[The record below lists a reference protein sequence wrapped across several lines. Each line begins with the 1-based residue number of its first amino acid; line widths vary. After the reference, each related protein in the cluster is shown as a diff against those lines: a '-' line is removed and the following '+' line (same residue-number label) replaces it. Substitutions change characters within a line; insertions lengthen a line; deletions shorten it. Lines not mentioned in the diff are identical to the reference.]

1 MRKIC
6 IVSCSRAEWG
16 LLSGLARKITDDPEL
31 ELQIIA
37 TNMHLSPEFGL
48 TYREIERQGFR
59 INRKVE
65 MLLSSDSANAT
76 GKSVGLATIGFADA
90 YEELAPDML
99 LVLGDRYEILAAVT
113 AALFYKIPV
122 AHLHGGEVTEGAY
135 DDAIRH
141 AITKMSHL
149 HFTSTEEY
157 RRRVIQLGEQPE
169 RVFHVGAIGIDN
181 IRHIALLDK
190 KVLEEQLDFPF
201 DRKTVL
207 VTYHPETLDAIP
219 VEEQFRNL
227 LEALDDRQDIRILF
241 TLPNSDTGGRIIVRM
256 IEEFVAR
263 NKQRA
268 RAYTSLGQLR
278 YLSALRFVAAVVGNS
293 SSGILEVP
301 SFGKPTLDIGNRQKG
316 RLAANSV
323 VHCGV
328 SGAEISEG
336 LNRVLSDA
344 FAKQTACVQNPYEK
358 EDSALEIL
366 KILKNYPLDGIVQKT
381 FYDIRHV

>member
-6 IVSCSRAEWG
+6 IVTGSRAEWG

-31 ELQIIA
+31 ELQNIA

>member
-6 IVSCSRAEWG
+6 LITGSRAEWG
-16 LLSGLARKITDDPEL
+16 LLSGLARKIADDPEL

-59 INRKVE
+59 VNRKVE
-65 MLLSSDSANAT
+65 MLLSSDTANAT
-76 GKSVGLATIGFADA
+76 GKSVGLATIGFSDA
-90 YEELAPDML
+90 YEELAPDIL
-99 LVLGDRYEILAAVT
+99 VVLGDRYEILAAVN

-190 KVLEEQLDFPF
+190 DVLEEQLDFPF

-219 VEEQFRNL
+219 VEEQFQNL
-227 LEALDDRQDIRILF
+227 LEALDGRQDIRILF
-241 TLPNSDTGGRIIVRM
+241 TLPNSDTGGRIIIRM

-278 YLSALRFVAAVVGNS
+278 YLSALRFVTAVVGNS

-316 RLAANSV
+316 RLAADSV

-328 SGAEISEG
+328 SGSEISEG
-336 LNRVLSDA
+336 LNRILSDV
-344 FAKQTACVQNPYEK
+344 FAKQVACAQNPYEK
-358 EDSALEIL
+358 QDTALEIW
-366 KILKNYPLDGIVQKT
+366 KVLKNYPLNGIVQKT

>member
-6 IVSCSRAEWG
+6 IVTGSRAEWG

-65 MLLSSDSANAT
+65 MLLSSDTANAT
-76 GKSVGLATIGFADA
+76 GKSVGLATIGFSDA
-90 YEELAPDML
+90 YEDLAPDML

>member
-6 IVSCSRAEWG
+6 IVTGSRAEWG

-135 DDAIRH
+135 DDAIRQ
-141 AITKMSHL
+141 AMTKMSHL

>member
-6 IVSCSRAEWG
+6 IVTGSRAEWG

-241 TLPNSDTGGRIIVRM
+241 TLPKSDTGGRIIVRM

>member
-1 MRKIC
+1 MTG
-6 IVSCSRAEWG
+6 SRAEWG

-227 LEALDDRQDIRILF
+227 LEALDDRQVIRILF

>member
-1 MRKIC
+1 M
-6 IVSCSRAEWG
+6 
-16 LLSGLARKITDDPEL
+16 
-31 ELQIIA
+31 
-37 TNMHLSPEFGL
+37 
-48 TYREIERQGFR
+48 
-59 INRKVE
+59 
-65 MLLSSDSANAT
+65 
-76 GKSVGLATIGFADA
+76 
-90 YEELAPDML
+90 
-99 LVLGDRYEILAAVT
+99 
-113 AALFYKIPV
+113 
-122 AHLHGGEVTEGAY
+122 
-135 DDAIRH
+135 
-141 AITKMSHL
+141 
-149 HFTSTEEY
+149 
-157 RRRVIQLGEQPE
+157 
-169 RVFHVGAIGIDN
+169 
-181 IRHIALLDK
+181 
-190 KVLEEQLDFPF
+190 
-201 DRKTVL
+201 
-207 VTYHPETLDAIP
+207 
-219 VEEQFRNL
+219 
-227 LEALDDRQDIRILF
+227 EALDDRQDIRILF

>member
-6 IVSCSRAEWG
+6 IVTGSRAEWG

-323 VHCGV
+323 VHCVV

>member
-6 IVSCSRAEWG
+6 IVTGSRAEWG
-16 LLSGLARKITDDPEL
+16 LLSRLARIIGDDPEL

-48 TYREIERQGFR
+48 TYREIEQQGFR

-65 MLLSSDSANAT
+65 MLLSSDTANAT
-76 GKSVGLATIGFADA
+76 TKSVGLATIGFADA
-90 YEELAPDML
+90 YEELKPDLL

-169 RVFHVGAIGIDN
+169 HVFNVGAIGIDN
-181 IRHIALLDK
+181 IRHLKLWSRGELEKELNFSFDK
-190 KVLEEQLDFPF
+190 KSL
-201 DRKTVL
+201 L
-207 VTYHPETLDAIP
+207 VTYHPETLDDMP
-219 VEEQFRNL
+219 VEEQCRNL
-227 LEALDDRQDIRILF
+227 LDALATLEDVKIIF
-241 TLPNSDTGGRIIVRM
+241 TLPNSDTGGRIIIKMIDDFVR
-256 IEEFVAR
+256 R
-263 NKQRA
+263 HKDRA
-268 RAYTSLGQLR
+268 IVYTSLGQLR
-278 YLSALRFVAAVVGNS
+278 YLSALQYITAVAGNS

-301 SFGKPTLDIGNRQKG
+301 SFGKPVLNIGNRQKG
-316 RLAANSV
+316 RIAAGSV
-323 VHCGV
+323 VHCGTAL
-328 SGAEISEG
+328 AEIKEGLAKVLSEG
-336 LNRVLSDA
+336 LIRQ
-344 FAKQTACVQNPYEK
+344 AKGVTNPYEK
-358 EDSALEIL
+358 AETATAIIEI
-366 KILKNYPLDGIVQKT
+366 IKNFPLSGFIQKN
-381 FYDIRHV
+381 FYTLSDV

>member
-6 IVSCSRAEWG
+6 IVTGSRAEWG
-16 LLSGLARKITDDPEL
+16 LLSGLARKIADDPEL

-65 MLLSSDSANAT
+65 MLLSSDTANAT
-76 GKSVGLATIGFADA
+76 GKSVGLATIGFSDA
-90 YEELAPDML
+90 YEDLAPDML

-181 IRHIALLDK
+181 IRHIDLLDK

-207 VTYHPETLDAIP
+207 VTYHLETLDAIP
-219 VEEQFRNL
+219 TGEQFRNL

-241 TLPNSDTGGRIIVRM
+241 TLPNSDTGGRIIIRM

-263 NKQRA
+263 NKQRV

-278 YLSALRFVAAVVGNS
+278 YLSALQFVAAVVGNS

-316 RLAANSV
+316 RLAADSV

-328 SGAEISEG
+328 SGTEISEG
-336 LNRVLSDA
+336 LDRVLSDA
-344 FAKQTACVQNPYEK
+344 FAKQAACTQNPYEK
-358 EDSALEIL
+358 KDTALEIWRV
-366 KILKNYPLDGIVQKT
+366 LKNYPLNGIVQKT

>member
-6 IVSCSRAEWG
+6 IVTGSRAEWG
-16 LLSGLARKITDDPEL
+16 LLSGLARKIADDPEL

-48 TYREIERQGFR
+48 TYKEIERQGFR

-65 MLLSSDSANAT
+65 MLLSSDTANAT
-76 GKSVGLATIGFADA
+76 GKSVGLATIGFSDA
-90 YEELAPDML
+90 YEELAPDIL

-149 HFTSTEEY
+149 HFTSTAEY
-157 RRRVIQLGEQPE
+157 RQRVIQLGEQPE

-181 IRHIALLDK
+181 IRHITLLDK
-190 KVLEEQLDFPF
+190 KILEEQLEFSLDKKP
-201 DRKTVL
+201 VL
-207 VTYHPETLDAIP
+207 VTYHPETLDTVS
-219 VEEQFRNL
+219 VEEQFRDL
-227 LEALDDRQDIRILF
+227 LEVLTEQEDIRIIF
-241 TLPNSDTGGRIIVRM
+241 TLPNSDTGGRIIIRM
-256 IEEFVAR
+256 IEEFVSCH
-263 NKQRA
+263 KQRA
-268 RAYTSLGQLR
+268 KAYTSLGQLR
-278 YLSALRFVAAVVGNS
+278 YLSALQFVSAVIGNS

-316 RLAANSV
+316 RLAADSV
-323 VHCGV
+323 VHCGM
-328 SGAEISEG
+328 SKAEISEG
-336 LNRVLSDA
+336 LNRILSDA
-344 FAKQTACVQNPYEK
+344 FAKQAACTQNPYEK
-358 EDSALEIL
+358 KDSVLEIL
-366 KILKNYPLDGIVQKT
+366 KVLKNYPLNSIVQKT
-381 FYDIRHV
+381 FYDIHHV

>member
-6 IVSCSRAEWG
+6 IVTGSRAEWG

-190 KVLEEQLDFPF
+190 KVLEEQLYFPF

>member
-1 MRKIC
+1 MTG
-6 IVSCSRAEWG
+6 SRAEWG

-135 DDAIRH
+135 DDVIRH

>member
-6 IVSCSRAEWG
+6 IVTGSRAEWG

-76 GKSVGLATIGFADA
+76 GKSVGLATIG
-90 YEELAPDML
+90 LAPDML

>member
-1 MRKIC
+1 MTG
-6 IVSCSRAEWG
+6 SRAEWG

-301 SFGKPTLDIGNRQKG
+301 SFGTPTLDIGNRQKG

>member
-1 MRKIC
+1 MTG
-6 IVSCSRAEWG
+6 SRAEWG
-16 LLSGLARKITDDPEL
+16 LLSGLARKIADDPEL

-90 YEELAPDML
+90 YEELAPDMV

-263 NKQRA
+263 NKQRV

-278 YLSALRFVAAVVGNS
+278 YLSALQFVAAVVGNS

-316 RLAANSV
+316 RLAADSV

-328 SGAEISEG
+328 SGTEISEG
-336 LNRVLSDA
+336 LDRVLSDA
-344 FAKQTACVQNPYEK
+344 FAKQAACTQNPYEK
-358 EDSALEIL
+358 KDTALEIWRV
-366 KILKNYPLDGIVQKT
+366 LKNYPLNGIVQKT

>member
-6 IVSCSRAEWG
+6 IVTGSRAEWG

-169 RVFHVGAIGIDN
+169 RGVHVGAIGIDN

>member
-6 IVSCSRAEWG
+6 IVTGSRAEWG
-16 LLSGLARKITDDPEL
+16 LLSGLARKIADDPEL

-65 MLLSSDSANAT
+65 MLLSSDTANAT
-76 GKSVGLATIGFADA
+76 GKSVGLATIGFSDA
-90 YEELAPDML
+90 YEDLAPDML

-181 IRHIALLDK
+181 IRHIDLLDK

-207 VTYHPETLDAIP
+207 VTYHPEPLDAIP
-219 VEEQFRNL
+219 TGEQFRNL

-241 TLPNSDTGGRIIVRM
+241 TLPNSDTGGRIIIRM

-263 NKQRA
+263 NKQRV

-278 YLSALRFVAAVVGNS
+278 YLSALQFVAAVVGNS

-316 RLAANSV
+316 RLAADSV

-328 SGAEISEG
+328 SGTEISEG
-336 LNRVLSDA
+336 LDRVLSDA
-344 FAKQTACVQNPYEK
+344 FAKQAACTQNPYEK
-358 EDSALEIL
+358 KDTALEIWRV
-366 KILKNYPLDGIVQKT
+366 LKNYPLNGIVQKT

>member
-6 IVSCSRAEWG
+6 IVTGSRAEWG
-16 LLSGLARKITDDPEL
+16 LLSGLARKIADDPEL

-65 MLLSSDSANAT
+65 MLLSSDTANAT
-76 GKSVGLATIGFADA
+76 GKSVGLATIGFSDA
-90 YEELAPDML
+90 YEDLAPDML

-181 IRHIALLDK
+181 IRHIDLLDK

-207 VTYHPETLDAIP
+207 VTYDPETLDAIP
-219 VEEQFRNL
+219 TGEQFRNL

-241 TLPNSDTGGRIIVRM
+241 TLPNSDTGGRIIIRM

-263 NKQRA
+263 NKQRV

-278 YLSALRFVAAVVGNS
+278 YLSALQFVAAVVGNS

-316 RLAANSV
+316 RLAADSV

-328 SGAEISEG
+328 SGTEISEG
-336 LNRVLSDA
+336 LDRVLSDA
-344 FAKQTACVQNPYEK
+344 FAKQAACTQNPYEK
-358 EDSALEIL
+358 KDTALEIWRV
-366 KILKNYPLDGIVQKT
+366 LKNYPLNGIVQKT

>member
-1 MRKIC
+1 
-6 IVSCSRAEWG
+6 
-16 LLSGLARKITDDPEL
+16 
-31 ELQIIA
+31 
-37 TNMHLSPEFGL
+37 MHLSPEFGL

>member
-6 IVSCSRAEWG
+6 IVTGSRAEWG

-76 GKSVGLATIGFADA
+76 GKSVGLATIGVADA